1 MVHLRARVRA
11 ALPCLIFCSAAT
23 LLGQT
28 QAPSAPQ
35 QPLPPAAATKPAPA
49 TTGTNANQPGAPGG
63 DTHQSS
69 QGEPSAT
76 GQQSTL
82 SPLAPAPPPPK
93 VFDRPRIGL
102 ALGGGAALAL
112 SEVGVL
118 QWFEENHIPVE
129 VIAGTSMGCMISAL
143 YSTGHSPQQLTN
155 VMNDNVFTS
164 VFTFSNAYTARS
176 FRRREDAREL
186 PNGITIGLKHGVSF
200 RNSLLTDQGLDAFL
214 EREFFRYD
222 DRTDFNSLPI
232 PLRCMSTDLTDA
244 EPVTFARGSIPDAVR
259 ASVSIPAVFK
269 PFSMNGHEYVDG
281 GILENLPTPTV
292 HAMQADVVLAVSL
305 PLSPVG
311 KGELDSIL
319 GVVGRT
325 ASVAIEANERQERKL
340 ADVVI
345 MPDITGFTAGDYLKT
360 PELAR
365 RGYAAAEAHRAEL
378 MKYALNDADW
388 NAYLAHRKSLVRGP
402 AAPVLR
408 VRVSAPTVSAK
419 IEAEHLF
426 APLIDQPVDTNKIE
440 ALLDQLRAD
449 GRYDADYTVGYDRSP
464 ASPGNQPSGST
475 SDSSAQSTNPTSAT
489 PTAKP
494 GAPDPKPSEPAVADK
509 PGAPGLASTQAVTP
523 ESLAD
528 LPDRPTILVTLK
540 DKATGPP
547 FLLLGA
553 NVEAQGGGITRA
565 TVEGILTDQ
574 DFGSYG
580 SELRSHIVLGYLT
593 RLDTEYFH
601 PLNFLA
607 AADRNESR
615 TFFVSPSAGFLREP
629 FPIFGTG
636 AYQQVRIAD
645 RQLQTFTAGADVGG
659 TNQRTQELRAGVDF
673 LHVSWTT
680 TIGSDSQPQL
690 YGEAGRAHL
699 TYTRDTQDR
708 ALVPQFGIRFK
719 AEAAYL
725 FDAGSLASSTTPSP
739 NAPSLSGQF
748 TYAHRFSGHAP
759 LKAVDRPS
767 KNGHEIVLFNAQAGT
782 WFNRDVAQPFRFT
795 LGGPLQLSASTIDQ
809 YRGTDYFLI
818 EPAMLRR
825 IASLPAPLGQSIY
838 LGAGLEAGQI
848 RAPFTQTITREDGFF
863 GVVAE
868 TPLGVITLAPA
879 IGSNGE
885 RKFTFTIGK
894 LF

>member
-1 MVHLRARVRA
+1 
-11 ALPCLIFCSAAT
+11 
-23 LLGQT
+23 
-28 QAPSAPQ
+28 
-35 QPLPPAAATKPAPA
+35 
-49 TTGTNANQPGAPGG
+49 
-63 DTHQSS
+63 
-69 QGEPSAT
+69 
-76 GQQSTL
+76 
-82 SPLAPAPPPPK
+82 
-93 VFDRPRIGL
+93 VFQRPRIGL

-118 QWFEENHIPVE
+118 QWFEENHIPVD

-143 YSTGHSPQQLTN
+143 YSTGQSPAQLKN
-155 VMNDNVFTS
+155 VMNDKVFTS

-176 FRRREDAREL
+176 YRRREDAREL

-244 EPVTFARGSIPDAVR
+244 VPVTFARGSIPDAVR

-269 PFSMNGHEYVDG
+269 PFEMNGHEYVDG

-292 HAMQADVVLAVSL
+292 HAMEADVVLAVSL

-311 KGELDSIL
+311 KGDLDSIL

-345 MPDITGFTAGDYLKT
+345 IPDITGFTAGDYLKT
-360 PELAR
+360 PELAK
-365 RGYAAAEAHRAEL
+365 RGYTAAESHRAEL
-378 MKYALNDADW
+378 MKYALNDGDW
-388 NAYLAHRKSLVRGP
+388 QAYLAHRRSLVRGP

-408 VRVSAPTVSAK
+408 VRVSAPTESAK
-419 IEAEHLF
+419 VEAQHLF
-426 APLIDQPVDTNKIE
+426 APIINQPVDTNKIE

-449 GRYDADYTVGYDRSP
+449 GRYDADYTVGYDRS
-464 ASPGNQPSGST
+464 ASLPGSQSPVST
-475 SDSSAQSTNPTSAT
+475 PGGARTTSA
-489 PTAKP
+489 AQP
-494 GAPDPKPSEPAVADK
+494 GAPDPDPSGPATGNQ
-509 PGAPGLASTQAVTP
+509 PGSSSLASIQPLTP

-528 LPDRPTILVTLK
+528 TGDRPTVLVTIT
-540 DKATGPP
+540 DKKTGPP
-547 FLLLGA
+547 FVLLGA
-553 NVEAQGGGITRA
+553 NVGAQAGGITRA
-565 TVEGILTDQ
+565 TVEGVLTDQ
-574 DFGSYG
+574 DLGSYG

-607 AADRNESR
+607 AADRNEAR
-615 TFFVSPSAGFLREP
+615 TFFIAPNAAFLREP

-636 AYQQVRIAD
+636 ASQRVRIAD
-645 RQLQTFTAGADVGG
+645 RQLQIFTAGADIGV

-673 LHVSWTT
+673 LHASWTT
-680 TIGSDSQPQL
+680 VIGSDSQAQL
-690 YGEAGRAHL
+690 FGEATRAHL
-699 TYTRDTQDR
+699 TYSRDTQDR
-708 ALVPQFGIRFK
+708 ALVPQFGTRLK

-725 FDAGSLASSTTPSP
+725 FNARSLASSTTPSP
-739 NAPSLSGQF
+739 NVPSLTAQF
-748 TYAHRFSGHAP
+748 SYAHRFSALAP
-759 LKAVDRPS
+759 FQLVEPTS
-767 KNGHEIVLFNAQAGT
+767 QSGHEILIFSAEGGT
-782 WFNRDVAQPFRFT
+782 YFNRDVAQPFRFT

-818 EPAMLRR
+818 EPAILRR
-825 IASLPAPLGQSIY
+825 IASLPAPLGQNIY
-838 LGAGLEAGQI
+838 IGVGAEAGQM
-848 RAPFTQTITREDGFF
+848 RAPFTQTITREDGYF
-863 GVVAE
+863 GIVAE
-868 TPLGVITLAPA
+868 TPLGVITIAPA

-885 RKFTFTIGK
+885 RKFTFTLGK